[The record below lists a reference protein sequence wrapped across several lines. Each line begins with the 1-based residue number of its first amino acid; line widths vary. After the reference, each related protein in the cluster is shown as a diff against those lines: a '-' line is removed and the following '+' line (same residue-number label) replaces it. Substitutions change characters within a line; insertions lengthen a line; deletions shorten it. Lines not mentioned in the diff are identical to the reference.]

1 MFEHCKRNQ
10 ALWKA
15 AALILFFVLL
25 FIAAVIRFWPS
36 FGFADLS
43 KAEPVYK
50 QDKLYYNHLSRK
62 EQYLYD
68 ALITAIDLHKDY
80 TDEIRY
86 VFSSEEFNNVVQ
98 FIISDYPEYFY
109 VDYNHIESY
118 VSETHT
124 KVKLA
129 YYKSKEEATRMQAEL
144 QNAIAPI
151 IEQTV
156 TLNEDFEKEL
166 LLHDY
171 LVESC
176 TYLTGEPDNA
186 EGYLYNTAY
195 GAIVLKKA
203 YCDGYALA
211 FKLLMNQSGL
221 FCSTVSGFANNLP
234 HMWNMVYIDDHFYH
248 VDVTWNDAD
257 MTYGK
262 NMIFHGYFNLSK
274 EAITYNHIISY
285 EEVLPLAED
294 ETNYYERIGLSAHT
308 KEELTEILY
317 NSMTKALDQG
327 LDYFEIGLNY
337 EEATNDFKALFADTV
352 EQINREGA
360 YTVINA
366 HREYECSYD
375 TRFLNIE
382 FYRG

>member
-1 MFEHCKRNQ
+1 MIESFKRNQ
-10 ALWKA
+10 FLWKA
-15 AALILFFVLL
+15 VVLILFFVLL
-25 FIAAVIRFWPS
+25 FVAALIRFLPS

-62 EQYLYD
+62 EQFLYD
-68 ALITAIDLHKDY
+68 ALVSAIELHKDY

-86 VFSSEEFNNVVQ
+86 VFSSAEFNNVVQ
-98 FIISDYPEYFY
+98 FIISDNPEYFY

-129 YYKSKEEATRMQAEL
+129 YYKSKEEAAHMQTEL
-144 QNAIAPI
+144 QEAIAPI
-151 IEQTV
+151 IEKTQA
-156 TLNEDFEKEL
+156 LGDDFEKEL
-166 LLHDY
+166 HLHDY
-171 LVESC
+171 LVETC
-176 TYLTGEPDNA
+176 TYLTGEPGDT
-186 EGYLYNTAY
+186 ESYLYNTAY
-195 GAIVLKKA
+195 GAIVLKQA

-211 FKLLMNQSGL
+211 FKLLMNRTGL

-234 HMWNMVYIDDHFYH
+234 HMWNIVYIDERFYH

-262 NMIFHGYFNLSK
+262 NMIFHGYLNLSK
-274 EAITYNHIISY
+274 EAITHNHVISY

-294 ETNYYERIGLSAHT
+294 ETNYYERVGLNARSR
-308 KEELTEILY
+308 EELSDILY
-317 NSMTKALDQG
+317 KAMTDALQRDH
-327 LDYFEIGLNY
+327 DYFEIGLDY
-337 EEATNDFKALFADTV
+337 EEAKEDFNHLFADTV
-352 EQINREGA
+352 EKINEEGN
-360 YTVINA
+360 YTVIDA
-366 HREYECSYD
+366 HREYACSYD

-382 FYRG
+382 FYHG